1 MHEND
6 FKLELELRYVL
17 HTGAAFDIQLQETKV
32 TTDNTGT
39 NAGEDS
45 LLT

>member
-1 MHEND
+1 MHENY

-17 HTGAAFDIQLQETKV
+17 HTGAELDIQLQETKV
-32 TTDNTGT
+32 ATDNTGT
-39 NAGEDS
+39 NADEDS